1 MNSRPSFFLPSK
13 IAQEDTAFGFSLHPH
28 PANRPPLAGFARRE
42 SSSER
47 VTKLVDRHSAGPD
60 ADEMPTCRYL
70 PFLDECIGDL
80 ALIENW
86 QGGNRPQSHARDAGY
101 TDKWFGSRRCND

>member
-1 MNSRPSFFLPSK
+1 VNSRPSFFLPSK

-47 VTKLVDRHSAGPD
+47 VTKLADRHSAGPD

-70 PFLDECIGDL
+70 PFLDEVAVGTIIADRPPHRSAR
-80 ALIENW
+80 ALI
-86 QGGNRPQSHARDAGY
+86 SAC
-101 TDKWFGSRRCND
+101 GSYLG

>member
-80 ALIENW
+80 ALIEKAVAINLEE
-86 QGGNRPQSHARDAGY
+86 
-101 TDKWFGSRRCND
+101 